1 MLVIKDGCVH
11 NGRGKVERV
20 DIAID
25 GGKIVQIGSNIL
37 SADADIINAAG
48 LDVFPGFVDA
58 QNAWGII
65 GPGWSGDDRSEDYD
79 PLTPEMNVVYAFD
92 QDGMNFQRVYT

>member
-48 LDVFPGFVDA
+48 LDVF
-58 QNAWGII
+58 
-65 GPGWSGDDRSEDYD
+65 
-79 PLTPEMNVVYAFD
+79 
-92 QDGMNFQRVYT
+92 RVL